1 MGATM
6 MKSIAVIA
14 AVTTCLLTPVVA
26 SAESLATPECSQWE
40 CVCTCIISS
49 GSRDEGLK
57 NPETGTPFFYPG
69 GTKQQCGG
77 HNGSACMGESFN
89 DESGLIFR
97 GKLSNCEWTLTPSD
111 SEDGLCAIGEVVS
124 DEAGEL
130 AGVDEYSA
138 Y

>member
-1 MGATM
+1 
-6 MKSIAVIA
+6 
-14 AVTTCLLTPVVA
+14 
-26 SAESLATPECSQWE
+26 
-40 CVCTCIISS
+40 
-49 GSRDEGLK
+49 
-57 NPETGTPFFYPG
+57 
-69 GTKQQCGG
+69 
-77 HNGSACMGESFN
+77 MGESFN

-130 AGVDEYSA
+130 ASDEAGELAGVDEYSA